1 MPAPTGIDKAK
12 VLLGTADQTTT
23 GAILVAP
30 LGTTLPT
37 LTNLTKASVTLDAA
51 FVPAGFVSEDGVS
64 LGLDISINDIREWN
78 RGIVRSALESF
89 DGTIEFTLIQTDE
102 QTMNI
107 IVGEGYVTTANATAQ
122 DGKKV
127 MAKFGTHLPDAC
139 SWVIKLKDGDA
150 RAMIVI
156 PNGQVTSFDT
166 VEMTA
171 TDVIGW
177 HVTVTAMDDGNGDS
191 IYFMTDDGVVSA

>member
-1 MPAPTGIDKAK
+1 MPTGIDKSK

-23 GAILVAP
+23 GAVLVAP

-37 LTNLTKASVTLDAA
+37 LSDLTKASVTLDQA
-51 FVPAGFVSEDGVS
+51 FVPAGYVSEDGLS
-64 LGLDISINDIREWN
+64 LGLDVSVEQIREWN
-78 RGIVRSALESF
+78 RGIVKTALESF
-89 DGTIEFTLIQTDE
+89 DGTIEFTFIQTDE

-107 IVGEGYVTTANATAQ
+107 IVGEDYVTTSAATSS

-127 MAKFGTHLPDAC
+127 MAKFGSHLPDPC

-156 PNGQVTSFDT
+156 PSGQVTSFDT

-177 HVTVTAMDDGNGDS
+177 HITVTAMDDGNGDS
-191 IYFMTDDGVVSA
+191 IYFLTDDGVVSA